1 MNIDLDTLLLLDT
14 IERRGSF
21 AAAADALHRVPSALT
36 HALRRA
42 EAALGFPLYVRE
54 GRRAV
59 LTAAGRSLLDG
70 GRPLLD
76 AAAGLE
82 RRARQVAKGWES
94 ELRIAVDALIP
105 IERLFPLVA
114 QFHADGHETELRLSA
129 EVLAGCWDALLSGR
143 ADLAI
148 GAPGDTPPG
157 GGLAT
162 RPMGAIDFI
171 FAIAPHHPLAASPE
185 PLAAAEIRRHRAV
198 VLADTTR
205 GLAARSVGLISG
217 QATMA
222 VPTAEA
228 KVAAQVAGLGVGHLP
243 LHLAQP
249 EIDAGRLVP
258 RRTAEPRSPVALHL
272 AWRSEHRG
280 KALDWFLTRL
290 LGSAEAPGQLAQLL
304 PLA

>member
-198 VLADTTR
+198 VLADTSLPVSTR
-205 GLAARSVGLISG
+205 REAPSPCLSCADRACIAACPAQALADGTLDLDRCVAYRQQAESRCRDTCLARESC
-217 QATMA
+217 
-222 VPTAEA
+222 P
-228 KVAAQVAGLGVGHLP
+228 VAA
-243 LHLAQP
+243 
-249 EIDAGRLVP
+249 
-258 RRTAEPRSPVALHL
+258 
-272 AWRSEHRG
+272 EHRYD
-280 KALDWFLTRL
+280 AD
-290 LGSAEAPGQLAQLL
+290 QLRHSYSRS
-304 PLA
+304 LAMLRNG

>member
-1 MNIDLDTLLLLDT
+1 MNIDLETLLLLDT

-42 EAALGFPLYVRE
+42 EAAMGFPLYVRE
-54 GRRAV
+54 GRRAA

-70 GRPLLD
+70 GRPLLE

-82 RRARQVAKGWES
+82 RRARQVAKGWET
-94 ELRIAVDALIP
+94 ELRIAIDALIP
-105 IERLFPLVA
+105 VERLFPLVA
-114 QFHADGHETELRLSA
+114 DFHADGHDTELRLSA

-148 GAPGDTPPG
+148 GAPGDMPPG

-162 RPMGAIDFI
+162 RAMGAIEFV
-171 FAIAPHHPLAASPE
+171 FAIAPHHPLAACPE
-185 PLAAAEIRRHRAV
+185 PLPAAEIRRHRAV

-205 GLAARSVGLISG
+205 GLTARSVGLLSG

-222 VPTAEA
+222 VPTADA
-228 KVAAQVAGLGVGHLP
+228 KVAAQVASLGVGHLP
-243 LHLAQP
+243 LHLARP
-249 EIDAGRLVP
+249 ELDAGRLVA
-258 RRTAEPRSPVALHL
+258 RRTAEPRTPVTLHL
-272 AWRSEHRG
+272 AWRSDHRG

-290 LGSAEAPGQLAQLL
+290 LGTDTHPGCLADLL